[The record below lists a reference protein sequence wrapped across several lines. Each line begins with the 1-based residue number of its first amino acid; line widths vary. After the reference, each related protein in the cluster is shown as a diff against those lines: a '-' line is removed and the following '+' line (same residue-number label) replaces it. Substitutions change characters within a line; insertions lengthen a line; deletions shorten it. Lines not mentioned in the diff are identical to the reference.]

1 MDDIILGGP
10 PIPLYDIDDITIESS
25 EFDNHIY
32 EIINLLKYKYELS
45 DEKIK
50 LAYQAFVNA
59 TGYSQ
64 TPTDN
69 NANIIKDAQLA
80 LTSANILYVSL
91 LIGITLI
98 IIIWGFCLSGLFNW
112 VVAIILTVVI
122 VFFIVILSF
131 AYSSKCNTIIN
142 DETSKLKNET
152 QSSSENFESS
162 VAHLPLG
169 LYEILQSIINS
180 NESNNDNPINEQ
192 LKNEINI
199 EQINN
204 INPEQKGCG
213 CGK

>member
-1 MDDIILGGP
+1 MNDIILGGP

-32 EIINLLKYKYELS
+32 EIIDLLKSKYQLS
-45 DEKIK
+45 DQNIK

-64 TPTDN
+64 TPVDINTS
-69 NANIIKDAQLA
+69 IIKDTQLA

-98 IIIWGFCLSGLFNW
+98 IIIWAFCLSGLFNW
-112 VVAIILTVVI
+112 VVAIILTFVI
-122 VFFIVILSF
+122 IFFIVILSF

-142 DETSKLKNET
+142 DEVSKLKNRA
-152 QSSSENFESS
+152 QLSSENFENS

-180 NESNNDNPINEQ
+180 NNPINEQ

-204 INPEQKGCG
+204 INLEQKGCG
-213 CGK
+213 CCK

>member
-1 MDDIILGGP
+1 MNDIILGGP

-32 EIINLLKYKYELS
+32 DIIDLLKSKYELS
-45 DEKIK
+45 DQNIK
-50 LAYQAFVNA
+50 LAYRAFVDA

-64 TPTDN
+64 TPVEN

-98 IIIWGFCLSGLFNW
+98 IIIWVFCLSGSFNW

-122 VFFIVILSF
+122 IFFIVILSF

-142 DETSKLKNET
+142 DEISKLKNEA
-152 QSSSENFESS
+152 QLSSENFESS
-162 VAHLPLG
+162 VAHWPKG

-180 NESNNDNPINEQ
+180 NESNNDNLINEQ
-192 LKNEINI
+192 LNNEINI

-204 INPEQKGCG
+204 INPQQKGCG